1 MPTRVLIAVGHRVW
15 RDSLRIALS
24 DWGGVDV
31 VAQTGDGREAVS
43 LATRLRP
50 DIAVIEAMLPGIN
63 GPDVAR
69 LVTAEKLGVS
79 VIVIASHAD
88 WAVVARS
95 MRAGASGYVLADGG
109 LDELRRAFEAVAE
122 GHIYISPAAETTVL
136 SSLEKLGDDA
146 IADIL
151 TPRERE
157 VLQLMS
163 EGKPTKEIAGT
174 LNVSAKTVETH
185 RRQLMKK
192 LGIFSV
198 ARLTKFAIRNRL
210 TSLDE

>member
-1 MPTRVLIAVGHRVW
+1 MPTRVLIAVGQQVW
-15 RDSLRIALS
+15 RDSLHIALS
-24 DWGGVDV
+24 NWDGVEV

-43 LATRLRP
+43 LAIQLRP
-50 DIAVIEAMLPGIN
+50 DIAVVEAMLPGIN

-69 LVTAEKLGVS
+69 LVAAEKLSVA

-88 WAVVARS
+88 WDVVARS
-95 MRAGASGYVLADGG
+95 MRAGASGYVLAGGG

-122 GHIYISPAAETTVL
+122 GRIYMSPAAETAVL
-136 SSLEKLGDDA
+136 TSLERLTQDA
-146 IADIL
+146 TANIL

-163 EGKPTKEIAGT
+163 EGRATKEIADA
-174 LNVSAKTVETH
+174 LDVSAKTIETH

-198 ARLTKFAIRNRL
+198 ALLTKFAIRNRL